1 MTRYEFKVTTESEA
15 ILREIFEDGSAMDL
29 YIEIRECT
37 VVVSTM
43 HGSIFWSSPV
53 IDFVNIDV
61 YGGSVLFMMV
71 LAGLGHF
78 RISFKPSIDGA
89 IDQRIHEWCNANV
102 LKRRDVHD

>member
-1 MTRYEFKVTTESEA
+1 MKRYEFKPNTDSEA

-29 YIEIRECT
+29 YIEIRKCT

-78 RISFKPSIDGA
+78 GIGFKPSIDGS
-89 IDQRIHEWCNANV
+89 IDQHILDWCRTNV
-102 LKRRDVHD
+102 ERRTNIA